1 MAARD
6 NAASIQGTHI
16 RITPLNLDGTIDET
30 KPVLTTNGFITASFS
45 SEFEDGDEISE
56 KAADGSICI
65 SYKADD
71 SLKRINFSLS
81 LCSPD
86 PEAAALL
93 AGGKV
98 ICAPEDVL
106 DDDDNVIIPAGS
118 IVGYSSPMVG
128 DSVGNPVAVE
138 IWSRAIVG
146 GKPATGTPYWHW
158 VFPYVKVRYDGD
170 REFTNGALANEFT
183 GQGTGNSA
191 LVTDGLNPINT
202 DDDYVTYKAALGSP
216 FNYVRTA
223 TAPTIGWSGAFV
235 PSAANSI
242 GCADAGV
249 PTLTSATPNTGIAT
263 AGGTEITVV
272 GTNFLTVGPEASAVK
287 VGGANAVYDVIDA
300 THIKLIAPPHAAGT
314 AAVVITNDVG
324 ANVGTFNVTYA

>member
-16 RITPLNLDGTIDET
+16 RITPLNLDGTIDDT
-30 KPVLTTNGFITASFS
+30 KPVLTTNGFISASFS
-45 SEFEDGDEISE
+45 TEFEDGDEISE

-71 SLKRINFSLS
+71 SLKRINFNLS

-106 DDDDNVIIPAGS
+106 DDDNNVIIPAGS

-138 IWSRAIVG
+138 IWSRAIVA

-183 GQGTGNSA
+183 GTGTGNSA
-191 LVTDGLNPINT
+191 LIAEGLNPIT
-202 DDDYVTYKAALGSP
+202 ADDDYVTYKAALGSP
-216 FNYVRTA
+216 FNYVRTH
-223 TAPTIGWSGAFV
+223 TAPTTGWTGAFV
-235 PSAANSI
+235 PNAANSI
-242 GCADAGV
+242 GCADAGI
-249 PTLTSATPNTGIAT
+249 PTIVSATPQTGIAA
-263 AGGTEITVV
+263 AGGTEITIV
-272 GTNFLTVGPEASAVK
+272 GTNFLTVGPAASAVT
-287 VGGANAVYDVIDA
+287 VGGTNAVYDVVDA
-300 THIKLIAPPHAAGT
+300 THIVIIAPPKAAG
-314 AAVVITNDVG
+314 VQPLVITNDVG
-324 ANVGTFNVTYA
+324 VTVGTFNLTYV